1 MRDIHSDDRHGRTAT
16 HQVKAQGSYSRYGSH
31 RWEIF
36 IAVIVVAVAG
46 VLAVWALFQYRNQLR
61 NPRKDRVPE
70 RFSYSLEDYHN
81 VSPDKIGFKRVWQ
94 IAIPGEEIRALTV
107 FQGTAWIAADQSLLP
122 VSLGPEG
129 GTLGQKIE
137 TPVPVR
143 CLAVG
148 EWPDRD
154 QRPERLFFLGS
165 GDRVVVIRES
175 GAIVN
180 EWSFFGSKAIITDL
194 VVAGEDIFVADAG
207 NRVVHR
213 IDRFGEKISEI
224 GHRDAERGIVGFVIP
239 SPYFSLAWNGD
250 GLLRV
255 VNPGVHRIELYSP
268 DGDLEIFWGK
278 AGLDEQGFC
287 GCCNPASIALFKDGR
302 IVTAEKGIPRVKVYS
317 AHGELLCWVV
327 SPGHFADFAQW
338 KETRDQERL
347 PVLDVG
353 VFEVVQQDGAAH
365 EWVLILDPARK
376 VLEAFSPK

>member
-16 HQVKAQGSYSRYGSH
+16 HQVKAQASYSRYGSH

-154 QRPERLFFLGS
+154 QRQR
-165 GDRVVVIRES
+165 
-175 GAIVN
+175 
-180 EWSFFGSKAIITDL
+180 
-194 VVAGEDIFVADAG
+194 
-207 NRVVHR
+207 
-213 IDRFGEKISEI
+213 
-224 GHRDAERGIVGFVIP
+224 
-239 SPYFSLAWNGD
+239 
-250 GLLRV
+250 
-255 VNPGVHRIELYSP
+255 
-268 DGDLEIFWGK
+268 
-278 AGLDEQGFC
+278 
-287 GCCNPASIALFKDGR
+287 
-302 IVTAEKGIPRVKVYS
+302 
-317 AHGELLCWVV
+317 
-327 SPGHFADFAQW
+327 
-338 KETRDQERL
+338 
-347 PVLDVG
+347 
-353 VFEVVQQDGAAH
+353 
-365 EWVLILDPARK
+365 
-376 VLEAFSPK
+376 